1 MIARWAIT
9 PRTGLFGSR
18 HITYR
23 DIHCV
28 RSTKLYRPQV
38 HDVALW
44 LPRPQMLR
52 AIEDL
57 FISAGHLFIPA

>member
-1 MIARWAIT
+1 MIPRWAIT

-18 HITYR
+18 HIAYR

-28 RSTKLYRPQV
+28 GSTKLYRPQV
-38 HDVALW
+38 HVVALW

-52 AIEDL
+52 VIEDL
-57 FISAGHLFIPA
+57 FIPARDLFIPA